1 MNDFKDLTKDKG
13 VRKRIVAEGTG
24 ELIKPGCIV
33 LIEYTIYLYHS
44 LKKIDSTMDRSAAVE
59 FIVGQDDDLMLKCI
73 QIAVGPM
80 RLGEKAMLYS
90 EAKYGMIVY
99 FFPLFVTHYS
109 I

>member
-24 ELIKPGCIV
+24 ELIKPGCSV
-33 LIEYTIYLYHS
+33 LIEYTIYLYPS

-59 FIVGQDDDLMLKCI
+59 FIVGEDDGLMLKCI
-73 QIAVGPM
+73 QIAVGTM